1 MATKYVVTLTEEERD
16 SLRRLVSCGRA
27 PARKLAHAR
36 ILLQADRGPSGPG
49 WQDAAI
55 VQAVGVGRAT
65 VERVRQQFVEEGLEA
80 ALERRRAR
88 RDYRRKLDG
97 HGEARLVAVACSQPP
112 AGRSRWTLRLLAEQ
126 LVVLEVVDQ
135 VSHECVRQTLKKT
148 HLSLG

>member
-1 MATKYVVTLTEEERD
+1 VWPGGSPQVGACPDSAPSRPRTE
-16 SLRRLVSCGRA
+16 
-27 PARKLAHAR
+27 
-36 ILLQADRGPSGPG
+36 
-49 WQDAAI
+49 
-55 VQAVGVGRAT
+55 
-65 VERVRQQFVEEGLEA
+65 
-80 ALERRRAR
+80 RAR

-97 HGEARLVAVACSQPP
+97 HGAARLVAVACSQPP